1 MIILLF
7 IYRMTQLEAA
17 FFLIVKSC
25 EIPSRC
31 PNSKPSHELTILTM
45 TRGHVNHHPI
55 DRVKVKEG
63 DAVVDVTLVG
73 PETPGAQK
81 QALEEG
87 PQLEMAEMDGSSWR
101 TGSCAR
107 KSTFLLGT

>member
-1 MIILLF
+1 
-7 IYRMTQLEAA
+7 
-17 FFLIVKSC
+17 
-25 EIPSRC
+25 
-31 PNSKPSHELTILTM
+31 M

-73 PETPGAQK
+73 SETPGAQK

-87 PQLEMAEMDGSSWR
+87 PQLVF
-101 TGSCAR
+101 
-107 KSTFLLGT
+107 FLLMGHPGGLETVLVKARFFWEHERRRCRLCMVSCEMCEMLERTSLIC

>member
-1 MIILLF
+1 
-7 IYRMTQLEAA
+7 
-17 FFLIVKSC
+17 
-25 EIPSRC
+25 
-31 PNSKPSHELTILTM
+31 M

-73 PETPGAQK
+73 PETPGAQQ

-87 PQLEMAEMDGSSWR
+87 PQLEMDKNILADCKLCS
-101 TGSCAR
+101 
-107 KSTFLLGT
+107 

>member
-1 MIILLF
+1 
-7 IYRMTQLEAA
+7 
-17 FFLIVKSC
+17 
-25 EIPSRC
+25 
-31 PNSKPSHELTILTM
+31 M

-87 PQLEMAEMDGSSWR
+87 PQL
-101 TGSCAR
+101 
-107 KSTFLLGT
+107 FFFF

>member
-1 MIILLF
+1 
-7 IYRMTQLEAA
+7 
-17 FFLIVKSC
+17 
-25 EIPSRC
+25 
-31 PNSKPSHELTILTM
+31 M

-87 PQLEMAEMDGSSWR
+87 PQLEMDGSSWR
-101 TGSCAR
+101 TGNCAR
-107 KSTFLLGT
+107 KSTFLLGTVLLMCRLCMVSCEMLERTSLIC